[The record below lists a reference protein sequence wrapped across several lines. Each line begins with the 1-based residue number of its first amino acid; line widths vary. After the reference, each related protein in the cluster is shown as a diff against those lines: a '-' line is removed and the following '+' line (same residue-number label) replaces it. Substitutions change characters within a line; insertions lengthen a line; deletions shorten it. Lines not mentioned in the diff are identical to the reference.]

1 MRSEAAFNAP
11 DAGGLHRSLHPQICM
26 LPGRSARGWVNPERT
41 HCRHDRAW
49 KQDAGKF
56 LEHLINM
63 AGDGATPETFH
74 GRSHIG
80 IGVYPWCRVLAALPT
95 GRFARSSKNGGHFWD
110 SLASAMTTSQ
120 STKILEQVRLRPGA
134 RLQATDVSYQFLGST
149 LGQSV
154 NDPLLISPS
163 LCEALLS
170 QIGQLLAHHHLRK
183 TKTLL
188 NMANAQ
194 RTAGEQ
200 VYDPQP
206 GRIAQAPVNL
216 LQLHIQNAEYIA
228 R

>member
-1 MRSEAAFNAP
+1 VVSTGLCIRRFVCCPAARLG
-11 DAGGLHRSLHPQICM
+11 GGLTRKEPTVGTI
-26 LPGRSARGWVNPERT
+26 GRGSRT
-41 HCRHDRAW
+41 P
-49 KQDAGKF
+49 GKF

-170 QIGQLLAHHHLRK
+170 QIAQLLAHHHLRK